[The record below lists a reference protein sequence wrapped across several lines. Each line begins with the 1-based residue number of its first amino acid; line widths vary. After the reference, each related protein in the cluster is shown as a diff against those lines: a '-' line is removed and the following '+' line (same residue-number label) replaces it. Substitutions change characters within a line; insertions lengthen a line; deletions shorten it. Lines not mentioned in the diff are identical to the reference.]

1 MKISLTLTDDSMPRT
16 VFYDRFVAAVR
27 ANPAFTPDESAADI
41 LLPAE
46 DTALET
52 NWPRYGNQ
60 ASAYMRGAP
69 DMAAYNAYLQ
79 RVAAS
84 ERPVCIVN
92 MHPFIRVPQL
102 RAAQSHITVADG
114 CLPIWERVL
123 NPRTISMPA
132 LPVVAPQGSLPTKT
146 ILASFRGVMSHP
158 CRAALQKLHD
168 GKDVICE
175 IVPRDNHVGRLDAT
189 VGKSDAAFTD
199 LMAKSVFA
207 FIPRGDALFSY
218 RLLEAMSFGCIP
230 VVLSDGWVLPFDR
243 TIDWQSTA
251 LAVPEATIPG
261 LTLLLRN
268 FSTSRIAD
276 LQRNVQNAYAKHF
289 SDLNRIVE
297 TMIAELAELTAGH
310 R

>member
-1 MKISLTLTDDSMPRT
+1 MKIAFTLTDDSMPRT
-16 VFYDRFVAAVR
+16 VFYDRFTAAVR
-27 ANPAFTPDESAADI
+27 AHPAFTSDEAAADV

-52 NWPRYGNQ
+52 NWPRYGHQ
-60 ASAYMRGAP
+60 RSAYVRGTP
-69 DMAAYNAYLQ
+69 DMATYNAYLN
-79 RVAAS
+79 RVAAAA
-84 ERPVCIVN
+84 RPVCVVN

-102 RAAQSHITVADG
+102 RAAQSHLYMADG
-114 CLPIWERVL
+114 CLPVWERVL

-132 LPVVAPQGSLPTKT
+132 LPIVVPQGPPPNKT
-146 ILASFRGVMSHP
+146 ILASFRGVMSHS

-189 VGKSDAAFTD
+189 AGKSDAAFTD
-199 LMAKSVFA
+199 LMAQSIFA

-261 LTLLLRN
+261 LALLLRN
-268 FSTSRIAD
+268 FPASRIAN
-276 LQRNVQNAYAKHF
+276 LQRNVQNVYAQHF
-289 SDLNRIVE
+289 ASLDKIVH
-297 TMIAELAELTAGH
+297 TMLSELQRVLAK